1 MAEELT
7 RSLRALSER
16 GVPRCAAEVL
26 ESARHEAA
34 AESAPR
40 WVLRPAWVA
49 VTAFAATLV
58 VLGGSLW
65 LVAAVR
71 RTALDVGSGWIPE
84 PIGDP
89 AASVSGGW
97 VLIPAIAAAVAIVAL
112 IVRYQQLRARKE
124 RTMAT
129 TIETSPG
136 KQLETAKRNNR
147 WLIVT
152 VVILAVALVALSAWV
167 IYDVASEPETVATAD
182 INALYDDYIGARMDA
197 DTEAFFD
204 VTTED
209 YALNSFGVRIPRV
222 EQANAI
228 AVGGDFQLE
237 RVGDLVVM
245 GEGPEYF
252 VAAAEQMTLRGAD
265 YVGVSAYRVIE
276 TEEGLKIAEHSW
288 VGNI

>member
-1 MAEELT
+1 M
-7 RSLRALSER
+7 
-16 GVPRCAAEVL
+16 
-26 ESARHEAA
+26 
-34 AESAPR
+34 
-40 WVLRPAWVA
+40 
-49 VTAFAATLV
+49 
-58 VLGGSLW
+58 
-65 LVAAVR
+65 AVR

-112 IVRYQQLRARKE
+112 IVQYQQSRPRKE
-124 RTMAT
+124 RAMAT

-136 KQLETAKRNNR
+136 EQLETAKRNNR
-147 WLIVT
+147 WLIFT
-152 VVILAVALVALSAWV
+152 VVVLAVALVALGAWV
-167 IYDVASEPETVATAD
+167 MYDQASQPETAATAD
-182 INALYDDYIGARMDA
+182 INALYDDYVAAWMDA

-209 YALNSFGVRIPRV
+209 YALNSFGMSIPRA
-222 EQANAI
+222 EQANTI
-228 AVGGDFQLE
+228 ATSGDLQLE

-245 GEGPEYF
+245 AEGPDYF
-252 VAAAEQMTLRGAD
+252 VAAAEQITLRGVD

-288 VGNI
+288 VGNV